1 MPKEKNKKS
10 QTHNRLNSIFEKLGG
25 LTRKQGLL
33 IYCLTFAVIGGA
45 YYYFVF
51 MPTNDELQKAQ
62 AMYESQVA
70 RLALYK
76 QRASE
81 ISKYETLMA
90 QKNEAFNLAMTAL
103 PDKRELPSLL
113 TGISRAGS
121 DAGLAFHLF
130 EPGNEVNKEFFKE
143 IPVSIKVLGR
153 YHQLTDF
160 FFQITRLNRI
170 VNITNVDVRSVQT
183 DNLLE
188 MSCQAV
194 TYMFVEK
201 KEPTDTNQKKK

>member
-1 MPKEKNKKS
+1 MPKGKNKTN
-10 QTHNRLNSIFEKLGG
+10 QTKEKLNSIFARLGA
-25 LTRKQGLL
+25 LTRKEGLM
-33 IYCLTFAVIGGA
+33 IYFLTFAAISGA

-51 MPTNDELQKAQ
+51 MPTHDELKREQVN
-62 AMYESQVA
+62 YESQVSK
-70 RLALYK
+70 LAIYK
-76 QRASE
+76 KRASE
-81 ISKYETLMA
+81 ILKYEAIMA
-90 QKNEAFNLAMTAL
+90 QKIVEFNLAMNAL
-103 PDKRELPSLL
+103 PDNRELPSLL

-160 FFQITRLNRI
+160 FFQIARLNRI
-170 VNITNVDVRSVQT
+170 VNITNVDVKSGQG

-201 KEPTDTNQKKK
+201 KEPTGKQ